1 MNLFFHGFHLCDNPM
16 EIDYG
21 KLAKLIGADFKKIEL
36 LQEAM
41 THRSF
46 LNENRSYQ
54 LNHNERLEFLGDAVL
69 ELVVTEHLY
78 KSYDNPEGE
87 LTNWRAALVNGE
99 MLAKVGE
106 SIGIGEF
113 LLMSKGEKKD
123 IGKARQ
129 YLLANAMEAIIGS
142 IYLDRGYGKAK
153 EFIENYIICELPSI
167 LKNKSYLDPKS
178 YFQEKSQQYEQI
190 TPHYEVVSEWGPDHE
205 KKFRMGV
212 FLEDKMIAQGEGDS
226 KQEAQRNAA
235 AKALEIKGWE

>member
-1 MNLFFHGFHLCDNPM
+1 MNFFHGFHLCDNAM

-21 KLAKLIGADFKKIEL
+21 KLAKIIGTDFKKIEL

-46 LNENRSYQ
+46 LSENRSYE
-54 LNHNERLEFLGDAVL
+54 LGHNERLEFLGDAVL

-78 KSYDNPEGE
+78 RNYDNPEGE

-99 MLAKVGE
+99 MLAKVGD
-106 SIGIGEF
+106 SIGIGNF

-123 IGKARQ
+123 TGKARQ

-142 IYLDRGYGKAK
+142 VYLDQGYDRAK
-153 EFIENYIICELPSI
+153 EFIEKYIICELPSI

-178 YFQEKSQQYEQI
+178 YFQEKAQQYEQI
-190 TPHYEVVSEWGPDHE
+190 TPHYEVINEWGPDHE

-212 FLEDKMIAQGEGDS
+212 FLEDEMVAEGEGNS

-235 AKALEIKGWE
+235 AKALEAKGWE